1 MTTAVGSSTSST
13 GTSSTSGSANSA
25 AATQDKFLALLVAQL
40 KNQDPMSP
48 MDNAQMTSQLAQ
60 INTVQGIESLNTTL
74 QSLMGSYST
83 SQSMQAASLVGR
95 YVFTEGKDMNLS
107 SGVGVAGFTLDSP
120 ADKVTITVT
129 SPGGQVVHTATMD
142 NLDAGTNTF
151 QWDGKT
157 DAGGTSADGN
167 YTFAI
172 TATNQGQKVTATPLT
187 VARVDSVINNASG
200 ALLHTSNGS
209 VAWDKVKQVM

>member
-1 MTTAVGSSTSST
+1 MTTPVGSSTSTT
-13 GTSSTSGSANSA
+13 GTSSGSSASGSA

-60 INTVQGIESLNTTL
+60 INTVQGIESLNSTL
-74 QSLMGSYST
+74 QSLMGSYTT

-120 ADKVTITVT
+120 ADSVTITVT
-129 SPGGQVVHTATMD
+129 SPGGQVVHTATMS